1 MSGPDRSWTIAPVL
15 LWFCGGLAGALLVLD
30 GDLDALADRLVQ
42 QREPSPAGAGA
53 SFAPAAVTVAEA
65 DPATADKP
73 QLPADKGV
81 RSRVGAL
88 EDVCLDG
95 TPAASG
101 PAPGTS
107 SVPASGTACERW
119 AMDGFYR
126 AMADGKLGKL
136 GRALRVSWYGDS
148 VIAGDSMTARLRS
161 RLQRD
166 LGDGGPGF
174 VFIVPPHRFCL
185 HEGITRSHRDA
196 EWMNYAVSTLT
207 HADGMYGVGGATAE
221 TYGANATIK
230 VVSGK
235 VTNVELYYLA
245 QKAGG
250 TITVRADGAEIIRA
264 ETRAD
269 QKTPSRATATIPGG
283 AARFKL
289 GFEKG
294 RTRVF
299 GLQLENAAG
308 AVVDNLGIVSASVQN
323 FGQRDPA
330 HFASE
335 LGHRRADLVMIML
348 GANEATWLSPGDQD
362 TRHYQA
368 RYEKL
373 LDPVRKG
380 RPDGSCLVV
389 SPTDIAE
396 AKDGSYRSRPVIPV
410 LIEAQRK
417 AAHAKGCA
425 FYSTY
430 DWMGGRGSAVK
441 WYRSGLLGGD
451 LTHLSVK
458 GANKV
463 ADGMYE
469 ALMTGFQ
476 RHAP

>member
-42 QREPSPAGAGA
+42 QREPPPAGAGA

-65 DPATADKP
+65 DPGKADRP
-73 QLPADKGV
+73 ELPADKGD

-88 EDVCLDG
+88 EDVCLEG
-95 TPAASG
+95 VPAA
-101 PAPGTS
+101 
-107 SVPASGTACERW
+107 CKRW

-126 AMADGKLGKL
+126 AMADSKRGKL

-185 HEGITRSHRDA
+185 HEGITRSHRDE
-196 EWMNYAVSTLT
+196 EWTSYAVSTVT
-207 HADGMYGVGGATAE
+207 HPDGMYGAGGATAE
-221 TYGANATIK
+221 TYGAHATIK
-230 VVSGK
+230 VASGK

-250 TITVRADGAEIIRA
+250 TITVSADGAEILRT

-269 QKTPSRATATIPGG
+269 RKTPSRAAATIPGG

-323 FGQRDPA
+323 FGQRDAA

-348 GANEATWLSPGDQD
+348 GANEATWLSPSDQD

-380 RPDGSCLVV
+380 RPDGACLVV
-389 SPTDIAE
+389 SPTDTAE
-396 AKDGSYRSRPVIPV
+396 ARDGSYRSRPVIPV
-410 LIEAQRK
+410 LVEAQRK
-417 AAHAKGCA
+417 AAQAKGCA

-441 WYRSGLLGGD
+441 WHRSGLLGGD

-463 ADGMYE
+463 ADGLYE